1 MEALK
6 EALGATAF
14 AVIGILWTFGGL
26 FGAVIEA
33 LRNDLL
39 GVVLAIFIPG
49 YGAVV
54 TVLAAWHAI
63 F

>member
-1 MEALK
+1 MQRLIDT
-6 EALGATAF
+6 LGMILF
-14 AVIGILWTFGGL
+14 VPLLILWTFGGMI
-26 FGAVIEA
+26 GAIIEA

-54 TVLAAWHAI
+54 TVLAAWRALT
-63 F
+63 